1 MIKKY
6 LLWLIAIV
14 YILSPFDL
22 LPDWIFGVGW
32 IDDLGILGLILW
44 LTSRM
49 KKDEKS
55 SESSNYRENNDAS
68 ENAQKDDQIHE
79 DDPYKILG
87 LNRGAQKEDI
97 RKAYAK
103 LAAQYHP
110 DKVQHLGREFQEL
123 AHEKFI
129 AIQKAYNTLI
139 G

>member
-1 MIKKY
+1 MVKKY
-6 LLWLIAIV
+6 LLWFIAIV

-22 LPDWIFGVGW
+22 LPDWIFGAGW
-32 IDDLGILGLILW
+32 LDDLGILGLILW

-49 KKDEKS
+49 KKGEKS
-55 SESSNYRENNDAS
+55 RESSNYREHKDAS
-68 ENAQKDDQIHE
+68 ENAQRVNPSHE

-87 LNRGAQKEDI
+87 LNHGAQKEDI
-97 RKAYAK
+97 RKAYTK

-129 AIQKAYNTLI
+129 AIQKAYKTLI

>member
-1 MIKKY
+1 MVKKY

-22 LPDWIFGVGW
+22 LPDWIFGAGW
-32 IDDLGILGLILW
+32 LDDLGILGLILW

-49 KKDEKS
+49 GKGEKS
-55 SESSNYRENNDAS
+55 RESSNYRENQDAS
-68 ENAQKDDQIHE
+68 ENAQKDNTIHE

-87 LNRGAQKEDI
+87 LKHGAKKEDI

-139 G
+139 